1 MSELAQNQLIFQEY
15 NQRLGGPE
23 SPIDMN
29 QLKQAATDEK
39 TKQAAL
45 GMVFDVE
52 SSTYVPSSVAVSN
65 VQDMVTDTPTP
76 PLKRKIVCV
85 ESNVGPSLE
94 SINMK
99 RVIYE
104 VYMNNSITDKFS
116 PNTMRICYLGKES
129 WDTAKE
135 ARDVADII
143 RNKGME
149 DVFVV
154 KCERTLL
161 KNRKR
166 ARKKPSPRTKKV
178 KKDKYKSLDEIN
190 PPKEWYGSFKPLHGS
205 LKAKGKHS
213 TWWVSSMLQ
222 LDGSDFKEQIRS
234 AATMIRRVPAETVVG
249 WTKTAANLDDEMNCW
264 QLHVDDD
271 SNKDKIR
278 QMTYRIRQ
286 SIKSSGTMP
295 VSPVSDD
302 ASLSNA

>member
-1 MSELAQNQLIFQEY
+1 MSELAQNQLNFQEY

-29 QLKQAATDEK
+29 QLQKSASEEN
-39 TKQAAL
+39 TKQAAM

-52 SSTYVPSSVAVSN
+52 TSTYVPSSVNVSD

-76 PLKRKIVCV
+76 PLKRKIECIDD
-85 ESNVGPSLE
+85 GPSLE

-104 VYMNNSITDKFS
+104 VYTNNLITDKFS
-116 PNTMRICYLGKES
+116 PNTMRICYVGKES

-205 LKAKGKHS
+205 LQAKGKQS

-234 AATMIRRVPAETVVG
+234 AAKMIRRVPAETVVG
-249 WTKTAANLDDEMNCW
+249 WTKSAANLDDEMNCW
-264 QLHVDDD
+264 KLHVDDD
-271 SNKDKIR
+271 NDKNKIR

-286 SIKSSGTMP
+286 SIKSAGTMLA
-295 VSPVSDD
+295 SPVSDD
-302 ASLSNA
+302 VSLSNA